1 MPYPNEACDKSRGP
15 CGEDTK
21 VSDKEDANVKLTN
34 KTVSI
39 TDSQQ
44 GSSTHNETLAT
55 DRFCTPTNF
64 SGSNLDLQHIGIKV
78 IVCGYT
84 HTYTQIL
91 FALMHGD
98 NIYLISNR

>member
-1 MPYPNEACDKSRGP
+1 MPYPNEAYDKSRG
-15 CGEDTK
+15 EDAK

-34 KTVSI
+34 KTLSI
-39 TDSQQ
+39 TESQQ
-44 GSSTHNETLAT
+44 ASS
-55 DRFCTPTNF
+55 TPTNF

-78 IVCGYT
+78 IVCGCT

-91 FALMHGD
+91 FALIHGD